1 MSEKTDITPAMET
14 QAPVT
19 TPAQDI
25 FSACAELAAF
35 SGHVTT
41 DQWDTLRRVIATL
54 RGVADEIGGLVRPD
68 AMEMPLPGQDYRC
81 LAEEACDGVEDAW
94 ETAPVVEAS
103 SPEEAAGLAITDRL
117 PEIGLARF
125 ETDTFGEA
133 IIFVKGV
140 TGRVHS
146 FRVEY
151 LCLPHVLKVE
161 DMTTSFAR

>member
-1 MSEKTDITPAMET
+1 MNKTDITPAMEM

-25 FSACAELAAF
+25 LGACAELATF

-41 DQWDTLRRVIATL
+41 DQWDVLRRLIANL
-54 RGVADEIGGLVRPD
+54 RGVADEIDGLVRPD
-68 AMEMPLPGQDYRC
+68 VMEAPLSGQDYRC
-81 LAEEACDGVEDAW
+81 LAEDAYDGVEDAW
-94 ETAPVVEAS
+94 ETSPVVEAS

-117 PEIGLARF
+117 PEIGLAHF

-133 IIFVKGV
+133 IILVKGV
-140 TGRVHS
+140 TGRVRS

-151 LCLPHVLKVE
+151 LCLPHVLTVE
-161 DMTTSFAR
+161 DMATSFAR

>member
-1 MSEKTDITPAMET
+1 M
-14 QAPVT
+14 
-19 TPAQDI
+19 
-25 FSACAELAAF
+25 
-35 SGHVTT
+35 
-41 DQWDTLRRVIATL
+41 
-54 RGVADEIGGLVRPD
+54 
-68 AMEMPLPGQDYRC
+68 
-81 LAEEACDGVEDAW
+81 
-94 ETAPVVEAS
+94 VEAS
-103 SPEEAAGLAITDRL
+103 SPEEAGLAITDRL

-133 IIFVKGV
+133 VIFVKGV

>member
-1 MSEKTDITPAMET
+1 MNKTGITHPMEA
-14 QAPVT
+14 QALIS
-19 TPAQDI
+19 PAQDI

-54 RGVADEIGGLVRPD
+54 RGVADEIGGLVRPEVTETP
-68 AMEMPLPGQDYRC
+68 MPGQDYRC

-103 SPEEAAGLAITDRL
+103 SPEEAGLAITDRL

-151 LCLPHVLKVE
+151 LCLPHILKVE

>member
-1 MSEKTDITPAMET
+1 MRK
-14 QAPVT
+14 
-19 TPAQDI
+19 
-25 FSACAELAAF
+25 
-35 SGHVTT
+35 
-41 DQWDTLRRVIATL
+41 
-54 RGVADEIGGLVRPD
+54 RP
-68 AMEMPLPGQDYRC
+68 
-81 LAEEACDGVEDAW
+81 DGVEDAW

-151 LCLPHVLKVE
+151 LCLPHVEGGRHDHQLCEV
-161 DMTTSFAR
+161 DHAPVQS

>member
-68 AMEMPLPGQDYRC
+68 VMEMPLPGQDYRC

-117 PEIGLARF
+117 PEIGLAHF

-140 TGRVHS
+140 TGRVHP

-151 LCLPHVLKVE
+151 L
-161 DMTTSFAR
+161 